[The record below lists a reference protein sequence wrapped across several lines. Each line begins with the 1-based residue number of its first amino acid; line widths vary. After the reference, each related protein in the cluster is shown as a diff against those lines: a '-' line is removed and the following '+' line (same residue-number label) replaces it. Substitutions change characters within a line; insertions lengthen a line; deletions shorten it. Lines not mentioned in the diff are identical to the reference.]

1 MSYAPMPRSSSILAS
16 GRSRPSRELTRAVR
30 REHELAVFDAAR
42 INRMALT
49 AHVALQ
55 RLGELSS
62 TEMQL
67 IRMAPL
73 GEARYAAIVDET
85 AMAMAALLRRQAMD
99 MGL

>member
-1 MSYAPMPRSSSILAS
+1 MQRRSIVPLQESRLA
-16 GRSRPSRELTRAVR
+16 GRSRHSRELHRAVQ
-30 REHELAVFDAAR
+30 HERDLAVVDAAR

-49 AHVALQ
+49 AHVTLQ

-73 GEARYAAIVDET
+73 GEGRYAAIADET